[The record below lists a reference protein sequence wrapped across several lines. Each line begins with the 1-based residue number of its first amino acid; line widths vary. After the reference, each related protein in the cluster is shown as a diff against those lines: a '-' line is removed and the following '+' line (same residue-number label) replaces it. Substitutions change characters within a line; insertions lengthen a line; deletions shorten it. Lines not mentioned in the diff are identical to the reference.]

1 LNSRIARLTDAV
13 RGRGKAVTIAGAAA
27 ALAGAG
33 AGTALAA
40 TAPATHAAPPAI
52 TAHRTAGLPVTSR
65 RTSGA
70 AAAALTGHQAAPAAG
85 QHTTPGTVTAAPATS
100 TTTASS
106 TASSTAGTAASTAS
120 AQAAAAA
127 QTAQRDQQAAG
138 GQLNQGGNYQFYD
151 SVTPGQIPA
160 GHPIATYADGP
171 YQVQPGQVAG
181 KNVLWVDT
189 NGTDPGKAAVLDVEP
204 GDATPA
210 QAATWV
216 QQRETQHPGQL
227 AVVYTMRSDW
237 SQAQQAISAL
247 PHAMQANV
255 RWWIADPTGTPHI
268 LPGAT
273 ATQWYW
279 GPNYDISSA
288 NGTL

>member
-1 LNSRIARLTDAV
+1 MTRIARLTDAL
-13 RGRGKAVTIAGAAA
+13 RGRKAVAIAGAAA

-33 AGTALAA
+33 AGTAMAA
-40 TAPATHAAPPAI
+40 TAPATAARPAVLSPASQHAASLPATTRHT
-52 TAHRTAGLPVTSR
+52 TAST
-65 RTSGA
+65 
-70 AAAALTGHQAAPAAG
+70 ALTGH
-85 QHTTPGTVTAAPATS
+85 PAT
-100 TTTASS
+100 TS
-106 TASSTAGTAASTAS
+106 TAAGTAASTPAS
-120 AQAAAAA
+120 TAAAAA
-127 QTAQRDQQAAG
+127 QTAQQDQQAAG
-138 GQLNQGGNYQFYD
+138 GQLNQGGNYQIYD
-151 SVTPGQIPA
+151 STTPSQIPA
-160 GHPIATYADGP
+160 GQHNVATYADGP
-171 YQVQPGQVAG
+171 FAVSPSQVTG
-181 KNVLWVDT
+181 KQVLWIDT
-189 NGTDPGKAAVLDVEP
+189 NGTDPGRAAVLDVEP

-227 AVVYTMRSDW
+227 AVIYTMRSDW
-237 SQAQQAISAL
+237 AAAQQAISAL

-279 GPNYDISSA
+279 GSGYDISSA